1 MKNFYL
7 NHDSNMDD
15 FTSLLLMLLVPD
27 IKLIGV
33 GVTDADGYVEPGVSA
48 SRKLIDRFNQRG
60 DKLEVAKSDSR
71 AVHQF
76 RKPGECQL
84 FPWTT
89 SRS

>member
-33 GVTDADGYVEPGVSA
+33 GVTDATATLNQAFPLPGS
-48 SRKLIDRFNQRG
+48 
-60 DKLEVAKSDSR
+60 
-71 AVHQF
+71 
-76 RKPGECQL
+76 
-84 FPWTT
+84 
-89 SRS
+89 